1 MGNSET
7 VERFKSRSSE
17 VPLWHRQ
24 NLSVQETCAYTGLGR
39 ETIYSLIK
47 QKDCNF
53 ALRVGRRT
61 ILIVGIMV
69 AIRRRFAVRFGIFS
83 TFD

>member
-1 MGNSET
+1 MDNSET

-61 ILIVGIMV
+61 MIK
-69 AIRRRFAVRFGIFS
+69 RVRFEDYLENMYSI
-83 TFD
+83 

>member
-1 MGNSET
+1 MGKSEI

-17 VPLWHRQ
+17 VPLWPRQ

-47 QKDCNF
+47 QEDCNF

-61 ILIVGIMV
+61 MIK
-69 AIRRRFAVRFGIFS
+69 RVRFEKYLENLYSI
-83 TFD
+83 

>member
-1 MGNSET
+1 MGNSEI

-17 VPLWHRQ
+17 VRLWHRQ

-47 QKDCNF
+47 QEDCNF

-61 ILIVGIMV
+61 MIK
-69 AIRRRFAVRFGIFS
+69 RVRFEKYLENLYSI
-83 TFD
+83 

>member
-1 MGNSET
+1 MDNSEMA
-7 VERFKSRSSE
+7 ERFKSRSSE

-53 ALRVGRRT
+53 ALRVGR
-61 ILIVGIMV
+61 MDH
-69 AIRRRFAVRFGIFS
+69 S
-83 TFD
+83 Q